1 MVTIA
6 VCIGLHTANTIK
18 GYYVKAP
25 AVISIREQIAD
36 ILRSEI
42 ISGTL
47 EAGTRLREEGLSKQ
61 FGVSRG
67 PVRDVL
73 LQLSKE
79 GLLVSKPNC
88 GVTVSEAP
96 SDEMQELLIELRRV
110 IEYRAASS
118 LVGKLSD
125 EHVEELKAILVKLG
139 KALDE
144 GDFTEATKIDIS
156 FHRYLVELAGGSNLV
171 NLWEPIV
178 LRMRMNYKRIS
189 DSKQSVAEHELIL
202 NQLAAGNPDKALK
215 ALQDNI
221 R

>member
-1 MVTIA
+1 MKQQAVT
-6 VCIGLHTANTIK
+6 
-18 GYYVKAP
+18 P
-25 AVISIREQIAD
+25 IRAQIAD
-36 ILRSEI
+36 ILRSDI

-47 EAGTRLREEGLSKQ
+47 TAGSRLREEGLAKQ

-96 SDEMQELLIELRRV
+96 SDEMQELLIELRRI
-110 IEYRAASS
+110 IESRALAK
-118 LVGKLSD
+118 LVGKLND
-125 EHVEELKAILVKLG
+125 EDVAAMKAILVKLE
-139 KALDE
+139 KAFDE
-144 GDFTEATKIDIS
+144 GDFTEATKIDID
-156 FHRYLVELAGGSNLV
+156 FHKYLIERAGGAELV

-178 LRMRMNYKRIS
+178 LRMRMNYKRIAS
-189 DSKQSVAEHELIL
+189 AKQSVDEHELIL
-202 NQLAAGNPDKALK
+202 KHLAAGDSDKALQ
-215 ALQDNI
+215 ALLDNI

>member
-1 MVTIA
+1 MAKAQA
-6 VCIGLHTANTIK
+6 V
-18 GYYVKAP
+18 VP
-25 AVISIREQIAD
+25 IRVQIAD
-36 ILRSEI
+36 ILRSDI
-42 ISGTL
+42 IGGEL
-47 EAGTRLREEGLSKQ
+47 EAGSRLREENLAKQ

-88 GVTVSEAP
+88 GVTVAEAP
-96 SDEMQELLIELRRV
+96 SDMMQELLVELRRI
-110 IEYRAASS
+110 IEYRAAEM
-118 LVGKLSD
+118 LVGELSD
-125 EHVEELKAILVKLG
+125 ADVGAMEAILVDLG

-156 FHRYLVELAGGSNLV
+156 FHRYLIELAGGQDLV

-178 LRMRMNYKRIS
+178 LRMRMNYKRITN
-189 DSKQSVAEHELIL
+189 SKQAIEEHREIL
-202 NQLAAGNPDKALK
+202 KQLADGKTKAALA
-215 ALQDNI
+215 ALQHNI

>member
-1 MVTIA
+1 MDYAMPNQV
-6 VCIGLHTANTIK
+6 VM
-18 GYYVKAP
+18 P
-25 AVISIREQIAD
+25 IRAQIAD
-36 ILRSEI
+36 ILRSDI
-42 ISGTL
+42 ISGEL
-47 EAGTRLREEGLSKQ
+47 KAGTRLREEGLAKQ

-96 SDEMQELLIELRRV
+96 DDAMQELLIELRRS
-110 IEYRAASS
+110 IEYHAASQ
-118 LVGKLSD
+118 LVGKLTD
-125 EHVEELKAILVKLG
+125 EDVNSLEAILVKLE
-139 KALDE
+139 KALDD
-144 GDFTEATKIDIS
+144 GDFTEATKIDIG
-156 FHRYLVELAGGSNLV
+156 FHRYLVDLAGGPELV

-189 DSKQSVAEHELIL
+189 SPKDSVAEHDMIL
-202 NQLAAGNPDKALK
+202 RHLKDGNGDKALK
-215 ALQDNI
+215 ALAENI

>member
-1 MVTIA
+1 MAKAQA
-6 VCIGLHTANTIK
+6 V
-18 GYYVKAP
+18 VP
-25 AVISIREQIAD
+25 IRDQIAD
-36 ILRSEI
+36 ILRSNI
-42 ISGTL
+42 ISGDL
-47 EAGTRLREEGLSKQ
+47 EAGSRLREESLAKQ

-96 SDEMQELLIELRRV
+96 DDEMQELLVELRRI
-110 IEYRAASS
+110 IEYRAAER

-125 EHVEELKAILVKLG
+125 ADASALEDILTKLG

-156 FHRYLVELAGGSNLV
+156 FHRYLIELAGGQDLV
-171 NLWEPIV
+171 MLWEPIV
-178 LRMRMNYKRIS
+178 LRMRMNYKRITN
-189 DSKQSVAEHELIL
+189 SKQAVEEHREIL
-202 NQLAAGNPDKALK
+202 KQLVDGDTKAALG
-215 ALQDNI
+215 ALQQNI

>member
-1 MVTIA
+1 MKQQVVT
-6 VCIGLHTANTIK
+6 
-18 GYYVKAP
+18 P
-25 AVISIREQIAD
+25 IRAQIAD
-36 ILRSEI
+36 ILRSDI

-47 EAGTRLREEGLSKQ
+47 TAGSRLREEGLAKQ

-96 SDEMQELLIELRRV
+96 SDEMQELLIELRRM
-110 IEYRAASS
+110 IESRALTK
-118 LVGKLSD
+118 LVGKLTD
-125 EHVEELKAILVKLG
+125 DDVAAMKAILVNLER
-139 KALDE
+139 ALDD
-144 GDFTEATKIDIS
+144 GDFTEATKIDID
-156 FHRYLVELAGGSNLV
+156 FHKYLIERSGGAELV

-178 LRMRMNYKRIS
+178 LRMRMNYKRIAS
-189 DSKQSVAEHELIL
+189 AKQSVDEHELIL
-202 NQLAAGNPDKALK
+202 KHLAAGDSDKALQ
-215 ALQDNI
+215 ALLDNI